1 MISYHWQHRAFD
13 IATYL
18 LYALILMATLGVSF
32 ISPSYAETLEFAI
45 KLYVCVFLVWRFH
58 PFRTRPHFT
67 ELDYKISFNAGMI
80 ILMTT
85 ILNAYLKM
93 EPNLP
98 AELKKKRV
106 DGKVKMQM

>member
-1 MISYHWQHRAFD
+1 
-13 IATYL
+13 
-18 LYALILMATLGVSF
+18 MATLGVSF

-93 EPNLP
+93 EPVLP
-98 AELKKKRV
+98 AELQKKRV
-106 DGKVKMQM
+106 GREETDANAYANEFEETIDLLGEI